1 MKRFTALIL
10 GVLMVFSLL
19 TLSSC
24 SGTSTP
30 TATPAASAK
39 PSAAPSASPVAATKN
54 TIKPGVLTIGVDDSY
69 PPMEF
74 KDDKGATV
82 GFDIDLAAEVAKRL
96 GVKVEF
102 VSTAWDGIFQALNT
116 SKYDAIF
123 SSVSVTDERLK
134 NFELTK
140 PYIANSQ
147 IIIVKPNDNS
157 VKSAKDLTGKKV
169 GVQIST
175 TSNESADYLL
185 KKENIK
191 FTLSTYDTII
201 QPFQDMKAGRLDA
214 IIVDEVVGQYYI
226 TADASNFKSAG
237 VNLTNEPIGVCF
249 KKGNTALRDEVQ
261 KAIDA
266 MIADGTMKKI
276 SQKWFGKDLTS
287 NIDTKIKTLG

>member
-1 MKRFTALIL
+1 MKRITALVL

-24 SGTSTP
+24 SSTPTP

-39 PSAAPSASPVAATKN
+39 PSAAPTPAPIVATKN
-54 TIKPGVLTIGVDDSY
+54 TIKAGVLTVGVDDSY

-82 GFDIDLAAEVAKRL
+82 GFDIEMATEVAKRL

-116 SKYDAIF
+116 NKFDAIF
-123 SSVSVTDERLK
+123 SSVSITEDRLK
-134 NFELTK
+134 AFELTK

-147 IIIVKPNDNS
+147 IIIVKPDDTAI
-157 VKSAKDLTGKKV
+157 KAAKDLAGKKV

-175 TSNESADYLL
+175 TAEDSAKYLIE
-185 KKENIK
+185 KENIK
-191 FTLSTYDTII
+191 FTLSKYDTII
-201 QPFQDMKAGRLDA
+201 QPFQDMKAGRLEA
-214 IIVDEVVGQYYI
+214 IIVDEVVGQYYL
-226 TADASNFKSAG
+226 AQDSKSFKSAG

-249 KKGNTALRDEVQ
+249 KKGNTALQGEVQ
-261 KAIDA
+261 KVIDE
-266 MIADGTMKKI
+266 MVKDGTMKKI

-287 NIDTKIKTLG
+287 NIDSKLKSLG